1 MFLRADAPISSS
13 LNAIDLYLV
22 VCIII
27 VFGALLEYAAI
38 LLLLKKKRIP
48 LGSLKVTEDSV
59 DRDANNLSSNG
70 SVVKRL
76 NLKVEI
82 LLW

>member
-1 MFLRADAPISSS
+1 M
-13 LNAIDLYLV
+13 NAIDLYLV

-59 DRDANNLSSNG
+59 DKDANNLSSNG

>member
-1 MFLRADAPISSS
+1 M
-13 LNAIDLYLV
+13 NAIDLYLV

-48 LGSLKVTEDSV
+48 LGSLTVTEDSV
-59 DRDANNLSSNG
+59 DRDGNNLSSNG

>member
-1 MFLRADAPISSS
+1 M
-13 LNAIDLYLV
+13 NAIDLYLV